1 MALSGMGC
9 SRLVVNSAE
18 NDELI
23 ASIAE
28 LQGGPQFKAVLPA
41 IILKC
46 ANCHTHRAWFGYN
59 EDDYANEGL
68 IVGGDV
74 ANSKMY
80 FRLST
85 ATQGP
90 GPRNMPQ
97 GGVAAFTEAET
108 NAIAEWIQNY

>member
-1 MALSGMGC
+1 MGC
-9 SRLVVNSAE
+9 SRVVVNSAE

-23 ASIAE
+23 ASIAN
-28 LQGGPQFKAVLPA
+28 LQGGPRFKAIVPA
-41 IILKC
+41 IIEKC
-46 ANCHTHRAWFGYN
+46 ANCHTHQAWYGYD
-59 EDDYANEGL
+59 EADYGADGL
-68 IVGGDV
+68 LVPGDV

-97 GGVAAFTEAET
+97 GGSAAFTDSEMTALQD
-108 NAIAEWIQNY
+108 WIQNY